1 MCCVRLSLDLS
12 APYLPLFLVSGRG
25 IPVSIIFQI
34 GTGGVVDGARPF
46 DFPFSPAD
54 ADEPLE

>member
-1 MCCVRLSLDLS
+1 MFHYSL
-12 APYLPLFLVSGRG
+12 VVNRGG

-54 ADEPLE
+54 TDEPLE